1 MDHGA
6 GFAAMRGNGGK
17 DTADFVADLLENLS
31 TLSREAGLYRSSVL
45 IAAAISVVQLE
56 ARHRESQDGSG

>member
-1 MDHGA
+1 MKRGLGMSAIGDGA
-6 GFAAMRGNGGK
+6 GK
-17 DTADFVADLLENLS
+17 ETAEFVTDLLENLS

-56 ARHRESQDGSG
+56 ARQHDTHDGSG